1 MDSPWSEWTSWSM
14 DLLKW
19 IITFLLGAL
28 LSYFVVDRLQ
38 ETRLKERAKTDALF
52 RLRLDAIQQFQRAL
66 ATYDV
71 AALSAYTDL
80 YQWRG
85 KTKTSS
91 MEWYERQ
98 AYSGWLVALDD
109 LAKRFPESVSVKK
122 NLTALREANSKR
134 HRLYDRWVD
143 VRLDGSDTTPIAPA
157 QTRADFNALSEEI
170 TSLRAEVI
178 SEIEASILGAK

>member
-1 MDSPWSEWTSWSM
+1 MESPWSELTKWSM

-28 LSYFVVDRLQ
+28 LSYFVVDKLQ
-38 ETRLKERAKTDALF
+38 ETRLRERAKTDALF
-52 RLRLDAIQQFQRAL
+52 RLRLDTTQQFQRAL

-85 KTKTSS
+85 KAKTSS

-98 AYSGWLVALDD
+98 AYSGWLVAVDD
-109 LAKRFPESVSVKK
+109 LAKRFPENESVNK
-122 NLTALREANSKR
+122 NLATLREANTKR
-134 HRLYDRWVD
+134 HRLYDDWVD
-143 VRLDGSDTTPIAPA
+143 VRLDGTDTTPIMPRD
-157 QTRADFNALSEEI
+157 TRTAFNALSDQMAR
-170 TSLRAEVI
+170 LRAQII
-178 SEIEASILGAK
+178 SEIEGRILGAK